1 MPRFARHDRDS
12 WDVASYKAT
21 ATMINNRAYYV
32 YIVTNKLRTVLYV
45 GVTNSPEQR
54 IVEHYL
60 NTNSSETFTGRYK
73 CFILVYFEC
82 FRYIN
87 QAITREKQ
95 IKKWSRTKKHSLIES
110 INPTW
115 NNLNHKLFGVWP

>member
-1 MPRFARHDRDS
+1 MKHG
-12 WDVASYKAT
+12 KQQ
-21 ATMINNRAYYV
+21 AYYV

-45 GVTNSPEQR
+45 GVTNSLEQR

-82 FRYIN
+82 FKYIN
-87 QAITREKQ
+87 QAIMREKQ
-95 IKKWSRTKKHSLIES
+95 IKKWSRTKKHSSIES
-110 INPTW
+110 TNPTW
-115 NNLNHKLFGVWP
+115 NNLNYALFREWPPKTLF